1 MFILSGVEEELFPSK
16 MSFESPEDMEEERRL
31 FYVAI
36 TRARKRVNI
45 SYAQNRY
52 NWGVPPLPASPAVFC
67 VDIDQKFLEM
77 PEDTM
82 GRQPTRKQER
92 ENAWDYDYAGKSRSH
107 DEFCFQILSFFRIY
121 AGNRKTRA

>member
-1 MFILSGVEEELFPSK
+1 

-45 SYAQNRY
+45 SYALNRY
-52 NWGVPPLPASPAVFC
+52 KWGTPSTCQPSRFLL
-67 VDIDQKFLEM
+67 DIDQKFLEM

-82 GRQPTRKQER
+82 GRRPAKKPDR
-92 ENAWDYDYAGKSRSH
+92 ENAWDFDYAGKRVQNNEI
-107 DEFCFQILSFFRIY
+107 DQ
-121 AGNRKTRA
+121 